1 MEVTGILKLVKETK
15 QVSEKFQNRKFVVTT
30 LEQYPQVIELE
41 LQGNKVD
48 IIDAY
53 NVGQEIVCDINLRG
67 RMWINPQGEE
77 QYFNSIVCWKIQPSN
92 APVGGNQNTAQ
103 TKTNTQE
110 FGNPLPSEEP
120 QDMPF

>member
-67 RMWINPQGEE
+67 RMWTNPQGEE

-92 APVGGNQNTAQ
+92 APVGGNQNTSQ

-110 FGNPLPSEEP
+110 FGNPLPNKEE
-120 QDMPF
+120 DSLPF